1 MASAQVY
8 RFQQRISNLQS
19 HHELASIRHCEAVS
33 NYISQNN
40 ELMKSLLA
48 HLKAP
53 DKSVK
58 RTKRITK
65 PRTTH
70 PQLAKSS
77 RFSAKSYATQSTV
90 EQLNAIH
97 HHSLSRQTDFVN
109 QCLPEE
115 TWNNFG
121 TPVNN
126 DDPFVCNSK
135 EPIFPPPTYTEPG
148 LNYEPGILD
157 DCLWEIWNG
166 DNSVLQSQ
174 HQKRTPQT
182 SYTACDKIYS
192 GDTPSFIYNGA
203 REKPYWSR
211 DDVSLDIKQQT
222 LSRIAGYNLPVT
234 QPRDSYWLK
243 QSTSYGEPEHLL
255 FVNRHDRLSHDES
268 LCTVR
273 NSFSPNLNVSC
284 MNGNSLLTNQMNSYS
299 PEFCTSNS
307 GYELT
312 GSSKNHINPILV
324 STYPS
329 VGSDIHS
336 HRSAIFDPNECFR
349 SYYDC
354 TSYHPSG
361 SNNNGSSSGGD
372 NSSTSNYH
380 FYRADLN
387 SLQS

>member
-19 HHELASIRHCEAVS
+19 HHKLASIRHCEAVS

-40 ELMKSLLA
+40 ELMKSLMA
-48 HLKAP
+48 HLKGP

-70 PQLAKSS
+70 PQLAKSA
-77 RFSAKSYATQSTV
+77 RFSAKSYAMQSTV

-97 HHSLSRQTDFVN
+97 HHSLYRQKNFVN

-121 TPVNN
+121 TPATN
-126 DDPFVCNSK
+126 DDPSVCNSK
-135 EPIFPPPTYTEPG
+135 EPIFPPPTYTEPS
-148 LNYEPGILD
+148 LNCEPRILD

-166 DNSVLQSQ
+166 DNNVLQSK
-174 HQKRTPQT
+174 HQMRTQT
-182 SYTACDKIYS
+182 SYTSCDKIYS
-192 GDTPSFIYNGA
+192 GDTPSSIYNGA
-203 REKPYWSR
+203 QEKQYWSR

-222 LSRIAGYNLPVT
+222 LSRIPGYNIPAA

-243 QSTSYGEPEHLL
+243 QSTSYGEPKHLL
-255 FVNRHDRLSHDES
+255 LVNKHDNLYRNEPLS
-268 LCTVR
+268 TAQ
-273 NSFSPNLNVSC
+273 NPFSHNLNVSC
-284 MNGNSLLTNQMNSYS
+284 RNSNSLLTNQMTNYS
-299 PEFCTSNS
+299 AEFCTSNS
-307 GYELT
+307 SYELT

-329 VGSDIHS
+329 VGSDINS
-336 HRSAIFDPNECFR
+336 CRSAIFDPDECFR
-349 SYYDC
+349 PYYDC

-380 FYRADLN
+380 FYRADL
-387 SLQS
+387 SALQS